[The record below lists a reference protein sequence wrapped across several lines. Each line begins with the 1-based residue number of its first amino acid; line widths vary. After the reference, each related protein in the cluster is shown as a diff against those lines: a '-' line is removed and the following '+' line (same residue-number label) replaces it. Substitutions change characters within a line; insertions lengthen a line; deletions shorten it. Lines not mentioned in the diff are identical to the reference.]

1 MAACGTRVVGMS
13 NRCRGEVVNQ
23 SGIDL
28 AVLAEEMTSEIHPV
42 GFPTQ
47 TSASNGG
54 TFPGATAYPIR
65 SFVGPE
71 APNLSRVTLP
81 GDGLHQGVAW
91 PIRRPS
97 AWLHP
102 PPFSPLLS
110 RGPLQQPA

>member
-1 MAACGTRVVGMS
+1 MQSPKRCTGDTALPGCVRVLAVQIEGMTADIHRVVFHM
-13 NRCRGEVVNQ
+13 
-23 SGIDL
+23 
-28 AVLAEEMTSEIHPV
+28 
-42 GFPTQ
+42 Q
-47 TSASNGG
+47 TSATQSDIVPG
-54 TFPGATAYPIR
+54 TTPYLIAARAVTKAPE
-65 SFVGPE
+65 VPE